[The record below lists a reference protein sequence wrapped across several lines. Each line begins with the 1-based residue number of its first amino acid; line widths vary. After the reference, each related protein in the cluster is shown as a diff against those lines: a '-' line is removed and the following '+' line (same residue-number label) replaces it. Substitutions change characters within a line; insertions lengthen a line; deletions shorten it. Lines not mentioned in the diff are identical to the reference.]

1 MKRIRRDR
9 NEQLA
14 TRTKDTL
21 KIIKRVKLEINMLL
35 EKQQVEVNTLITF
48 LRFSLGAR
56 APKHVKNDEYQE
68 QVEMQMDM
76 LEAELSTSR
85 YQKYSQLDKQSNPSN
100 NIS

>member
-1 MKRIRRDR
+1 MEAVMKRIRRDR

-48 LRFSLGAR
+48 LRYSLGAR
-56 APKHVKNDEYQE
+56 APKHVKNDE
-68 QVEMQMDM
+68 
-76 LEAELSTSR
+76 
-85 YQKYSQLDKQSNPSN
+85 
-100 NIS
+100 I